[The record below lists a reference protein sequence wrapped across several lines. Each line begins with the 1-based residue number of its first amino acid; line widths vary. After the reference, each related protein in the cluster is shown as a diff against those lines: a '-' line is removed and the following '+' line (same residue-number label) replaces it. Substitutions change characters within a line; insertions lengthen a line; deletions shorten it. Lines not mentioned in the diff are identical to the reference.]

1 MKSFVLALIG
11 ALILA
16 PLPTA
21 AQDAQ
26 VTVFAASSLQNALT
40 EAAAAYKAKTG
51 KTVRFSFAASSAI
64 ARQIEA
70 GAPADIFVSAD
81 AEWMD
86 YLAERRLIATATR
99 TNLLINRLALIA
111 PASSRGG
118 LSVVRGMPLARALGS
133 GRLAMAAPEVPAGKY
148 GQAALT
154 SLGVWPSVEGKTVRG
169 ENVRTALMFVARGEA
184 PFGVVYDTDAKVE
197 PKVRIVGL
205 FPAGSHPA
213 IVYPGALVAGR
224 SSPEAAA
231 FLAYL
236 KGPEAGRVFAKFGF
250 TRPR

>member
-1 MKSFVLALIG
+1 LVLALIG
-11 ALILA
+11 ALMLA
-16 PLPTA
+16 PLPAA

-26 VTVFAASSLQNALT
+26 VTVFAAASLQNALT
-40 EAAAAYKAKTG
+40 DVAAAYKARTG
-51 KTVRFSFAASSAI
+51 KAVRFSFAASSAI

-86 YLAERRLIATATR
+86 YLAERRQIASATR
-99 TNLLINRLALIA
+99 TNLLTNRLALIA
-111 PASSRGG
+111 PATSRGG
-118 LSVVRGMPLARALGS
+118 LTVARGMPLARALGA

-154 SLGVWPSVEGKTVRG
+154 SLGVWRSVEAKTVRG

-224 SSPEAAA
+224 SNPEAAA

-236 KGPEAGRVFAKFGF
+236 KGPEAGRVFARFGF
-250 TRPR
+250 TRPRI